1 MTDKIWYMYV
11 VQCADSTLYT
21 GITTN
26 IDRRLKEHNSSK
38 RGAKYTRSRRPV
50 KIVYH
55 AVFDSRSSASKAE
68 YRFKKLN
75 RKEKLKIVTLCE
87 GK

>member
-1 MTDKIWYMYV
+1 MWFLYV
-11 VQCADSTLYT
+11 VMCADGSLYT
-21 GITTN
+21 GITKD
-26 IDRRLKEHNSSK
+26 IERRLNEHNTSK

-50 KIVYH
+50 KVVYQKTYP
-55 AVFDSRSSASKAE
+55 DRSSASKAE

-75 RKEKLKIVTLCE
+75 RKAKLKIVTLCE